1 MSSDIEGF
9 SKWLNGKLKEFNTD
23 ESVFGSYIN
32 GILEGDET
40 VDEKREAL
48 EGILSEIIENDIEK
62 VIGDIL
68 DKWQNCQPST
78 APADVKQIEDVDT
91 KLARL
96 METQH
101 IATVAQRQYTPEE
114 LRIRE
119 QILSQYSQVEFDDE
133 FEEDDENGTGGAS
146 ITKDNDDPLMSKNTN
161 ALDVALLQKERREQA
176 RLESKLKKEKDK
188 EDREKQKQLREE
200 KKEKR
205 KTVKGERRR

>member
-1 MSSDIEGF
+1 MFISQ
-9 SKWLNGKLKEFNTD
+9 
-23 ESVFGSYIN
+23 
-32 GILEGDET
+32 
-40 VDEKREAL
+40 
-48 EGILSEIIENDIEK
+48 ENDIEK

-78 APADVKQIEDVDT
+78 APAAAKQIEDVDT

-101 IATVAQRQYTPEE
+101 IATVAQRQYTAEE

-119 QILSQYSQVEFDDE
+119 QILSQYSQVEFEDE
-133 FEEDDENGTGGAS
+133 FEVDDENVTGGGS
-146 ITKDNDDPLMSKNTN
+146 TKEPKEPNDPMMSKNTN
-161 ALDVALLQKERREQA
+161 ALDVALLHKERREQA
-176 RLESKLKKEKDK
+176 RLDSKLKKEKDK